1 MISKE
6 FKDHWKMHEFDIKMS
21 NSLKDSCKIRC
32 NMCDK
37 SLNLCTFRLHITR
50 EHDISQVNYKKR
62 YNLTSWILSEK
73 VLHKCALCNDLVI
86 LDSERL
92 RYHMQTKHRGDK
104 ITWQEYQIRY
114 MSLEKENCQ
123 KDRQNKENGHK
134 IESGQNLNKIASESQ
149 QSNGNRNTDTD
160 DPSKT
165 DEENIATRKRKDF
178 DNPCV
183 EQSNEKATIPV
194 KLESADDTMEDPLKI
209 YPEVLTNADDGRITF
224 DGDADHIG
232 KELSTAESSEA
243 NLLSPNA
250 AKRPKMGSKD
260 VVVCPKCPRK
270 FFLTTQLVH
279 MRDNLRCHIGLLH
292 FSNELA
298 GEAIKVFDGT
308 QCKMCDF
315 ASEKNDK
322 RKRHLIYKHTDYV
335 TQISEIT
342 DTTIKSFIESKSRK
356 MKDMAE
362 NNERLKNTNGDT
374 PDIEITETLEE
385 SAGVED
391 KNGKTAR
398 SEKTSD
404 NRKSAIEIT
413 EKRNSTQILEPT
425 ELKDVTSLVK
435 NDPQLIEKFRNFVTR
450 IQTKDSPD
458 LQPRKFS
465 AIELVLQLDTG
476 KMRERA
482 K

>member
-123 KDRQNKENGHK
+123 KDRQNKENEHK

-160 DPSKT
+160 DPSKS
-165 DEENIATRKRKDF
+165 DEENIATRKRKDS

-183 EQSNEKATIPV
+183 EQSNEKTTIPV